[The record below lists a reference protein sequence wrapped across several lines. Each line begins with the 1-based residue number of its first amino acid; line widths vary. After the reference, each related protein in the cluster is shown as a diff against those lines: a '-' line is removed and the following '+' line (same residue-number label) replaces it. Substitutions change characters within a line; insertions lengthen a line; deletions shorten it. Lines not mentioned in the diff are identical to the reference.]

1 MCGIAGFF
9 GSRSQPD
16 TLPAAMLAALT
27 KRGPDAQHAMCWDA
41 ALQPAASAIRHALL
55 HARLAI
61 IDPRPAADQP
71 MSNAAGDIWICYNGE
86 VYDWQ
91 ADAAE
96 LQARGAVFRTRADT
110 EFILHGYQAWGI
122 DGLLARL
129 RGMFAFAIVD
139 LRQHKVWLA
148 RDRMGEKPLLY
159 AHLDGELAFG
169 SLVRAVLPW
178 LPREARQFDP
188 QGIDAYLTH
197 RTIPAPRT
205 VFQHI
210 RRLANGELLEYSLA
224 DGSLRRRSYWQ
235 PQAQPGDWRDSL
247 DAAIAMRTVAD
258 RPLGLFLSSGIDSS
272 LIACRLAA
280 NPQTRLQTF
289 TAAFPG
295 SPMDESDDAA
305 QIAQRLDLPN
315 LKIAVP
321 TAIADDFAGI
331 VADLDEP
338 FADPSSF
345 PSWYL
350 ARTTTEHVKVALG
363 GDGGDELFAGYKR
376 IAKHLRNH
384 WRGACRLPLPIF
396 ATPAG
401 KGWRKLADELR
412 LDWQAAYSLR
422 FSGCTPG
429 QRAFLQPDFG
439 DGQTHYWRAATAT
452 PLKKSPVHTLLAIDL
467 ANYLP
472 EYILRKT
479 DLCTMAHGLEGRAPL
494 VDHVW
499 YQQLLGVDDAQRFTR
514 PAKLLLAERM
524 PQLAEMRL
532 FARKK
537 KGFNPPLAHW
547 LRVDLAARQDGL
559 GERLQRHTGGQINA
573 ARCDALLAHFA
584 HDGSSAEQVLQL
596 LILDESLGQLAALA
610 AQEA

>member
-9 GSRSQPD
+9 GRQQRPAAVA
-16 TLPAAMLAALT
+16 AAMLAALA
-27 KRGPDAQHAMCWDA
+27 KRGPDAQHHVAWDGA
-41 ALQPAASAIRHALL
+41 WQPTVGAPVHALL

-61 IDPRPAADQP
+61 IDPRPEADQP
-71 MSNAAGDIWICYNGE
+71 MSNADGSVWLCYNGE

-91 ADAAE
+91 ADAAA
-96 LQARGAVFRTRADT
+96 LQAQGVVFRTRSDT

-139 LRQHKVWLA
+139 LRQQKVWLA

-159 AHLDGELAFG
+159 AHVDGELAFG
-169 SLVRAVLPW
+169 SLLRAVLPW
-178 LPREARQFDP
+178 LPADRRQFDA

-205 VFQHI
+205 VFRDI

-224 DGSLRRRSYWQ
+224 DGSLRQRSYWQ
-235 PQAQPGDWRDSL
+235 PQATAGDWRDSL
-247 DAAIAMRTVAD
+247 DAAITMRTVAD
-258 RPLGLFLSSGIDSS
+258 RPLGLFLSSGIDST
-272 LIACRLAA
+272 LLACRLQATGQA
-280 NPQTRLQTF
+280 RLQTF

-295 SPMDESDDAA
+295 SAMDESDAA
-305 QIAQRLDLPN
+305 AEIAGQLGLDN
-315 LKIAVP
+315 TRIVVP
-321 TAIADDFAGI
+321 TTIAADFAGI

-350 ARTTTEHVKVALG
+350 ARSTSQHVKVVLG
-363 GDGGDELFAGYKR
+363 GDGGDELLAGYKR
-376 IAKHLRNH
+376 IAKHLRQS
-384 WRGACRLPLPIF
+384 WRGDWRLPLPMF
-396 ATPAG
+396 ATPAS
-401 KGWRKLADELR
+401 KGWQKLADELR
-412 LDWQAAYSLR
+412 MDWRSAYSLR
-422 FSGCTPG
+422 FSGCTPS
-429 QRAFLQPDFG
+429 QRAFLQPALNDALP
-439 DGQTHYWRAATAT
+439 HYWRPAA
-452 PLKKSPVHTLLAIDL
+452 PLQAGAVHRLLAIDL

-499 YQQLLGVDDAQRFTR
+499 YQHLLSVPDGERFTR
-514 PAKLLLAERM
+514 PAKHLLAERM
-524 PQLAEMRL
+524 PQVAALDL
-532 FARKK
+532 FGRKK

-547 LRVDLAARQDGL
+547 LRVDLAERQAGL
-559 GERLQRHTGGQINA
+559 GERLQALTGGQLDA
-573 ARCDALLAHFA
+573 GRTAALLAHFGS
-584 HDGSSAEQVLQL
+584 DGSLAEQVLQL
-596 LILDESLGQLAALA
+596 LILDESLAQLAALA
-610 AQEA
+610 AVRH